1 MPGSSKRSKDSRPRK
16 TAAATTTNDE
26 NDNDDAQVRLAQE
39 NFTDLEAQAEAE
51 AEARAEAESEK
62 SQAQIQ
68 PGEELGAEPEEGRGV
83 EGASVISSGS
93 QKYQMVHDEN
103 GNIQKITFYRSDREP
118 VVMERPNGDSEA
130 IMLWDLLESQRRG
143 ARRKRELLSAINKA
157 RDLLVAVSGGGSR
170 IRTDSATRPAS
181 KTRGVQPSDPH
192 EWMTKTLPPEVT
204 RDIETT
210 YFLQIEEA
218 VKDRN
223 GNPYVPARIPQ
234 GPEGKWRGSMLGG
247 KFPHAIVSMRKPE
260 NAERTEEYMCG
271 LCHKV
276 ELNVRLKKFSD
287 NRTINCSEA
296 EVLEKISNAFP
307 LSQRSLWGSLETK
320 MWLYCY
326 LEFADDPDHGTPV
339 TTDAFDKM
347 PDSGF
352 IFKPHESPPSY
363 LNSGK
368 PGFYEFA
375 VRKGLAQC
383 PFKFQEA
390 VTTANL
396 TRDNRHRLFRLVV
409 KAINPFLAGLE
420 GMTVRSSPFVIKSV
434 LHNDYK
440 KNERYVRGP
449 DGVVVPSGPADMPTA
464 A

>member
-1 MPGSSKRSKDSRPRK
+1 MPGSSKRTKDRRPRK
-16 TAAATTTNDE
+16 SAAAASTNDE
-26 NDNDDAQVRLAQE
+26 NDNDDTQTRLAQD
-39 NFTDLEAQAEAE
+39 NFSDPEVEAEAE
-51 AEARAEAESEK
+51 AEAEAESDNG
-62 SQAQIQ
+62 QAQVQ
-68 PGEELGAEPEEGRGV
+68 SGEELGAEPEEGRGK

-93 QKYQMVHDEN
+93 QKYQMVHDED
-103 GNIQKITFYRSDREP
+103 GNIQKITFYRSNRQP
-118 VVMERPNGDSEA
+118 AVMKRPNDDSDA
-130 IMLWDLLESQRRG
+130 VMLWDLLESQRRG
-143 ARRKRELLSAINKA
+143 ARRKRELVSAINKA
-157 RDLLVAVSGGGSR
+157 RDLLVAASGGGSR
-170 IRTDSATRPAS
+170 TRPDPAARAVA
-181 KTRGVQPSDPH
+181 KTRFVQPSDPY
-192 EWMTKTLPPEVT
+192 EWMTKTLPAEVT
-204 RDIETT
+204 SAIETT

-223 GNPYVPARIPQ
+223 GNPYVPARIPA

-260 NAERTEEYMCG
+260 SAERTEEYMCG

-276 ELNVRLKKFSD
+276 GLNVRLKKFSD

-296 EVLEKISNAFP
+296 ELLEKISNAFP

-320 MWLYCY
+320 LWLYCY

-375 VRKGLAQC
+375 VRKGLAHC

-396 TRDNRHRLFRLVV
+396 TKDNRHRLFRLVV

-420 GMTVRSSPFVIKSV
+420 GMTARSSPFVIKSV

-464 A
+464 

>member
-1 MPGSSKRSKDSRPRK
+1 MPGSSKRTKGSHPRK
-16 TAAATTTNDE
+16 PAAAAPTNNQDGN
-26 NDNDDAQVRLAQE
+26 NDVQARPAHD
-39 NFTDLEAQAEAE
+39 NFSDPEAEVEAEVEAEAE
-51 AEARAEAESEK
+51 AEGESD
-62 SQAQIQ
+62 QAQVQ
-68 PGEELGAEPEEGRGV
+68 TGEELGAEPVEGRGE

-93 QKYQMVHDEN
+93 QKYQMVHDET
-103 GNIQKITFYRSDREP
+103 GNIQKITFYRSNCPP
-118 VVMERPNGDSEA
+118 VVMERPNDDSEA
-130 IMLWDLLESQRRG
+130 VMLWDLLESQRRG
-143 ARRKRELLSAINKA
+143 ARRKRELVSAINKA

-170 IRTDSATRPAS
+170 ARTDSPARTVAR
-181 KTRGVQPSDPH
+181 TRGVQPSDPY
-192 EWMTKTLPPEVT
+192 EWMTKTLPPEVA

-210 YFLQIEEA
+210 YFLQIEES

-223 GNPYVPARIPQ
+223 GNPYVPARIPP

-260 NAERTEEYMCG
+260 SAERTEEYMCG

-276 ELNVRLKKFSD
+276 GLNVRLKKFSD
-287 NRTINCSEA
+287 NRSINCSEA

-320 MWLYCY
+320 LLLYCY

-339 TTDAFDKM
+339 TTNAFDKL

-375 VRKGLAQC
+375 VRKGLAHC

-396 TRDNRHRLFRLVV
+396 TKENRHRLFRLVV

-420 GMTVRSSPFVIKSV
+420 GMTARSSPFVIKSV

-449 DGVVVPSGPADMPTA
+449 DGVVVASGPQDLPTA
-464 A
+464 